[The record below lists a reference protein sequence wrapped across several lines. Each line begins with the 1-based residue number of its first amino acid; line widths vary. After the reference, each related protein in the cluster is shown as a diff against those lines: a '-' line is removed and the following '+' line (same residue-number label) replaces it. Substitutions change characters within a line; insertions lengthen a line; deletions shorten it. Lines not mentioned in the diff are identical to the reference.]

1 MGLKTLLYIVV
12 VPLVIWALDAIN
24 ISNLFKKNRYWQARM
39 IYVILALALSY
50 LIVNFFFDFFLTTV
64 TN

>member
-64 TN
+64 AN